1 MTEIAEVAMA
11 NMMKRKHWALLAPV
25 FIGTLIVS
33 GTVEAEINVDEK
45 SWTIDGVDGVSSI
58 DAITRMEWDEGT
70 VSGGLQQM
78 KPTNATSKFMTFTG
92 WTDWVHST
100 DENSTR
106 GVKYRLNGTVN
117 YTITPDDT
125 GVTIKVT
132 DVVSEITGQSL
143 QTTILP
149 YLSTVTD
156 RHVAEGGG
164 SLLETPAGT
173 YGMNFPF
180 EKQELLANYPK
191 TYKVNVSHH
200 VNYGGTMD
208 FGTLLGMDIK
218 WATTSPYYNTDVD
231 TVNAQIKF
239 KVGKKVED
247 TTQIKNVYYNKET
260 GEVMCTKYD
269 SYTGL
274 ENQSF
279 TYTAPTLSG
288 ADNQVAIDGKTYEN
302 KYVSGAGTK
311 TGVNNG
317 KEIVNKIYY
326 YPPHVVKWQ
335 AYDDESGDD
344 LGTAKKFDA
353 IYFGDTIEA
362 DKDDNGWA
370 DGMNGHLGDFAE
382 KTTLWKSYG
391 TYGSPD
397 KHLGT
402 FDMTSLDVTIKAGS
416 PSLITKP
423 NSEAHFQ
430 RRSWQ
435 RNHLQCK

>member
-1 MTEIAEVAMA
+1 MIKPMTH
-11 NMMKRKHWALLAPV
+11 KKWALLAPAV
-25 FIGTLIVS
+25 IGMLIAS
-33 GTVEAEINVDEK
+33 GTVQAEHKVEESPIEISNV
-45 SWTIDGVDGVSSI
+45 SGVDTI
-58 DAITRMEWDEGT
+58 TAITRMEWDEGNT
-70 VSGGLQQM
+70 SGGDQNM
-78 KPTNATSKFMTFTG
+78 KLLSANATQLKFEGF
-92 WTDWVHST
+92 TDWVHST
-100 DENSTR
+100 DKDSTR

-191 TYKVNVSHH
+191 TYKVNVSQH

-208 FGTLLGMDIK
+208 FGTLLGMDIR
-218 WATTSPYYNTDVD
+218 WAQNSPYYNTDVD

-247 TTQIKNVYYNKET
+247 TTQIKNVYINKET
-260 GEVMCTKYD
+260 GEEMCTKYD
-269 SYTGL
+269 SFTGL

-279 TYTAPTLSG
+279 TYTVPELSG

-353 IYFGDTIEA
+353 IYFGEKIEA

-370 DGMNGHLGDFAE
+370 DGMNAHLGDFAE
-382 KTTLWKSYG
+382 KMARRISKGGVDRG
-391 TYGSPD
+391 T
-397 KHLGT
+397 
-402 FDMTSLDVTIKAGS
+402 I
-416 PSLITKP
+416 P
-423 NSEAHFQ
+423 NVSKISGRLRPEIF
-430 RRSWQ
+430 
-435 RNHLQCK
+435 NFG